1 MAEEQRLTRARLAL
15 ESLKQEQAPANVI
28 DAAEHALLCAQMGWP
43 IPLDIRAVLVKH
55 SNTRTTQNRW
65 GK

>member
-1 MAEEQRLTRARLAL
+1 MADQEHLTRAQLAL
-15 ESLKQEQAPANVI
+15 DELKQEQAPANVI

-55 SNTRTTQNRW
+55 SSTRSTQNRW

>member
-1 MAEEQRLTRARLAL
+1 MADQLHLTRARLAL
-15 ESLKQEQAPANVI
+15 EELKQEQAPANVI
-28 DAAEHALLCAQMGWP
+28 DAAEHALLCAKMGWP
-43 IPLDIRAVLVKH
+43 IPLDIRDVLVKY

>member
-1 MAEEQRLTRARLAL
+1 MDQDERLTRARLGL
-15 ESLKQEQAPANVI
+15 EELKQAQAPANVI

-55 SNTRTTQNRW
+55 SSTRTTQNRW